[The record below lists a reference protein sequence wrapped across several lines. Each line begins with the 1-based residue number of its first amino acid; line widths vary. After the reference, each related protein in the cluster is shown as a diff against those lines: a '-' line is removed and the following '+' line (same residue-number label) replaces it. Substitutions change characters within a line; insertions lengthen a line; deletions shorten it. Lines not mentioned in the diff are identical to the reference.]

1 MADHDHDR
9 WDRRYREIAAPRLD
23 DVGPPAVFAPHADLF
38 PVAGRALELACGV
51 GTAAVWLARRGLAV
65 RAYDVS
71 PVAIAHA
78 DELARRCGVAGQCV
92 FDVADLDLGLPS
104 GSPVDVLLCNRFR
117 DPRLYAPMIARI
129 AQGGLL
135 AISVL
140 SEVGAQPG
148 RFRAEAGELVRAFG
162 AALQPIAADESDGE
176 AWLLARM
183 R

>member
-1 MADHDHDR
+1 MADRDR
-9 WDRRYREIAAPRLD
+9 WDHRYREIAAPRLA
-23 DVGPPAVFAPHADLF
+23 DVGPPAVFAPYADLF
-38 PVAGRALELACGV
+38 PVGGRALELACGV

-78 DELARRCGVAGQCV
+78 AELARRCDVARRCV
-92 FDVADLDLGLPS
+92 FEVADLDLGLPS
-104 GSPVDVLLCNRFR
+104 GDPVDVLLCNRFR
-117 DPRLYAPMIARI
+117 DPRLYAPIIARL
-129 AQGGLL
+129 AEGGML

-162 AALQPIAADESDGE
+162 TALQPIAADESDGV
-176 AWLLARM
+176 AWLLARNQ
-183 R
+183 